1 MQIAVLGMGKM
12 GKNIALK
19 LMNEGHQVFVWN
31 RSREPLEKMRTEN
44 SSYIVQ
50 QKLTICYSLEELHA
64 ALVKPR
70 IIWLMLPAGEAMDIT
85 LAQLENGVIDQ
96 SDIIVNGANEYYD
109 ISQQRYLRFERNG
122 IKYLGI
128 GVSGGIHGLENGYP
142 LMVGGNK
149 SAYEYIKSI
158 LDSLAK
164 PNGGHDYFGIGG
176 AGHFV
181 KMVHNGIEYG
191 MMQSIAEGFAVLAKS
206 EYKINL
212 VTAGNNW
219 QRGSIVASFL
229 VYCAVSALI
238 KDHNLDQFD
247 GYIDAK
253 GEGEWTVETAKKL
266 GVPVPAIEE
275 SLEFRKKSQ
284 YDKAVQETFVA
295 KMVAAL
301 RHEFGGHEL
310 HKDTPEQK

>member
-1 MQIAVLGMGKM
+1 
-12 GKNIALK
+12 
-19 LMNEGHQVFVWN
+19 
-31 RSREPLEKMRTEN
+31 
-44 SSYIVQ
+44 
-50 QKLTICYSLEELHA
+50 TICYTLEELHE

-70 IIWLMLPAGEAMDIT
+70 IVWLMLPAGEAIDIT
-85 LAQLENGVIDQ
+85 LSQLENGVIDQ
-96 SDIIVNGANEYYD
+96 NDILINGANEQYQ
-109 ISQQRYLRFERNG
+109 ISQERYLRSERNG

-149 SAYEYIKSI
+149 SGYEYMKPI

-164 PNGGHDYFGIGG
+164 PNGGHDYFGTGG

-191 MMQSIAEGFAVLAKS
+191 MMQAIAEGFAVLAKS

-212 VTAGNNW
+212 VTVGNNW

-238 KDHNLDQFD
+238 KDHSLEQFD

-253 GEGEWTVETAKKL
+253 GEGQWTIDAAKQL
-266 GVPVPAIEE
+266 GVPVPVIEAA
-275 SLEFRKKSQ
+275 LEFRKKSQ
-284 YDKAVQETFVA
+284 YDSAVQDTFVA

-301 RHEFGGHEL
+301 RHEFGGHEI
-310 HKDTPEQK
+310 HQNEPQKKTS